1 MTDFSARRVT
11 MVDTQVRPNDVTKF
25 PIIEAMLAIPRE
37 DFVPGALREA
47 AYVGENLDLGGGR
60 VLLEPRTLAKM
71 LDALSL
77 EPGQSVLDL
86 GCGLGYSAAVIAR
99 MTGKVVGVEE
109 NTDWASEAQA
119 LLAGHGVTNATVL
132 SGSLAEGA
140 PALAPFD
147 AILVQGAVEVLP
159 DAIAAQ
165 LTEGGAIACL
175 FMEGALGVC
184 RLGRKVD
191 GVIAWRNIFNATAPI
206 LPGFARKAEFV
217 F

>member
-37 DFVPGALREA
+37 DFVPETLREA

-60 VLLEPRTLAKM
+60 VVLEPRTLAKM
-71 LDALSL
+71 LDALAL

-86 GCGLGYSAAVIAR
+86 GCGLGYSTAVVGR
-99 MTGKVVGVEE
+99 MTGRVVGVEE
-109 NTDWASEAQA
+109 DAAWAAEAQA
-119 LLAGHGVTNATVL
+119 VLAGHGVTNATVQC
-132 SGSLAEGA
+132 GPIAAGA

-147 AILVQGAVEVLP
+147 AILVQGAAEVLP
-159 DAIAAQ
+159 EAIAAQ
-165 LTEGGAIACL
+165 LKDGGTIVCL

-184 RLGRKVD
+184 RLGRKAD
-191 GVIAWRNIFNATAPI
+191 GAIAWRNIFNATAPV